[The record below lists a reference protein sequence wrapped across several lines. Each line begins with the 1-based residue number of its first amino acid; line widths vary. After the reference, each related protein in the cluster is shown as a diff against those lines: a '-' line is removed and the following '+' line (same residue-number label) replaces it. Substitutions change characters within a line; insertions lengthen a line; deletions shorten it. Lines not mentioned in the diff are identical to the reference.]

1 MGRRKDNGR
10 DDDGTRRH
18 DEARDGAD
26 DDGGFALFCAY
37 HLGLDPQGKKREMN
51 VHDVA
56 RALGRAVDD
65 VNADLGR
72 FGLTSERLMN
82 LDFDLAAAR
91 DDVWASPPGVDL
103 PSIARMHFDLLR
115 SAVEKP
121 RDWEKEARDDAAAN
135 ERTFGKRG

>member
-1 MGRRKDNGR
+1 MAGHKHNAHG
-10 DDDGTRRH
+10 DDG
-18 DEARDGAD
+18 
-26 DDGGFALFCAY
+26 FSLFCAY
-37 HLGLDPQGKKREMN
+37 HLGLDPAGKKREMN

-56 RALGRAVDD
+56 RAFGVTVDD
-65 VNADLGR
+65 VQADLVR

-115 SAVEKP
+115 AAVDKP
-121 RDWEKEARDDAAAN
+121 RDWQREAEEDAAEN
-135 ERTFGKRG
+135 ERIFGKR